1 MTDMTEVI
9 KTIKQAN
16 KKINPLQT
24 QFLQKLSDGIPTIQI
39 TDDDL
44 TLLVSHLIT
53 YLDSPQRKDITQQ
66 QLIIDILGKIGQR
79 IQNDNTVKTILSI
92 LNRKFVHQNLRENIV
107 QALQL
112 VSLNPVLKKN
122 RQLSTSLL
130 QILFHISEDEYDIK
144 LKEKAAAILNNINFA
159 FLGIDGIDRLFQ
171 IGRKTT
177 SSNVRRSVTN
187 VIKNAFD
194 FHGPQLKHLYKK
206 GFQILDDSPSSSF
219 SRTARRMIDTAT
231 AHLPNLPKF
240 HAGDD
245 LGEER
250 GNQPQ
255 GILIVLFFLLLL

>member
-1 MTDMTEVI
+1 
-9 KTIKQAN
+9 
-16 KKINPLQT
+16 L
-24 QFLQKLSDGIPTIQI
+24 
-39 TDDDL
+39 
-44 TLLVSHLIT
+44 
-53 YLDSPQRKDITQQ
+53 
-66 QLIIDILGKIGQR
+66 
-79 IQNDNTVKTILSI
+79 
-92 LNRKFVHQNLRENIV
+92 
-107 QALQL
+107 
-112 VSLNPVLKKN
+112 
-122 RQLSTSLL
+122 
-130 QILFHISEDEYDIK
+130 
-144 LKEKAAAILNNINFA
+144 A

-177 SSNVRRSVTN
+177 SSNVRRSVTT
-187 VIKNAFD
+187 VIKNALD

-231 AHLPNLPKF
+231 AHLPSLPKF